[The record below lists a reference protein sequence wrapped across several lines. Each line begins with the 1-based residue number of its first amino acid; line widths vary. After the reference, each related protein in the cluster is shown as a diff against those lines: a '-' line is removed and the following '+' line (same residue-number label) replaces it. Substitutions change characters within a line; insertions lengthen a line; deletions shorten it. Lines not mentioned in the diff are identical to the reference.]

1 MGMGGLLTVLGRT
14 GEGGSK
20 AASEVIKG
28 NIKATAETRK
38 QGAIK
43 LREENLAKIKHDYS
57 KKNIELSSQLA
68 GGREKESFKRK
79 EGAAT
84 DLKKKYDF
92 ISSVI
97 PNADAK
103 EIISALVEGGG
114 DRYKNA
120 KIEAEVLEKASEM
133 KAKFAPSEDINA
145 VLATIGYKLTERKT
159 GEKTPVKGTGLFGYF
174 QDTKDETESVFTK
187 IAETKKS
194 GLLAGDATEQTAPQ
208 VNTNKGASNDPYQDL
223 KNKINPK
230 ENVKS
235 EGEKSAGLIETPTSE
250 ATGSWT
256 EGNKE
261 TLQGEKDRW
270 TDAKGKVIDTE
281 DMAKTLAAG
290 ANFVGTIRDYLKAA
304 ENFVLSKGIK
314 VGKSGIERL
323 AYLAKAYADQQTK
336 ARKSA
341 F

>member
-103 EIISALVEGGG
+103 EIISALVGGGG

-256 EGNKE
+256 EE
-261 TLQGEKDRW
+261 TPKKKNRRPGAE
-270 TDAKGKVIDTE
+270 GKVIDFE

-304 ENFVLSKGIK
+304 ENLVVSNGIK
-314 VGKSGIERL
+314 VGKSGIKKL